1 VAAMREL
8 AGVEGTNR
16 WLAANG
22 DSLQGAIALV
32 D

>member
-1 VAAMREL
+1 VDALREF
-8 AGVEGTNR
+8 AGVESTNR

-22 DSLQGAIALV
+22 ETLQGAIALV